1 VVGVVPRFARLNK
14 AGASVP
20 GQSYHPTASEPCEK
34 KYRFH
39 FQGLWALLAEATRR
53 AGVVCAAMDTVLA
66 TTQQICAAAHVFAAA
81 LKFERTGTLSAKR
94 ARRRFILE
102 LSENF
107 ARV

>member
-1 VVGVVPRFARLNK
+1 
-14 AGASVP
+14 
-20 GQSYHPTASEPCEK
+20 
-34 KYRFH
+34 
-39 FQGLWALLAEATRR
+39 
-53 AGVVCAAMDTVLA
+53 MDTVLA